1 MVKRKKQAEEGA
13 PLWVVT
19 YGDMMSLLLCFFIIL
34 VAMSEVKKDE
44 TFRKVMESIKE
55 AFGYAGGIGTVP
67 ADDAPENS
75 MIAQLETVTVKNL
88 DTLVGESPD
97 EGMEGRSTT
106 VRKIREGLEFTLGG
120 LTAFEDAGA
129 LLLPEAK
136 SELDW
141 ISNHIVGL
149 NTKLEIRGHT
159 AREAIVMDSSTYQD
173 DWDLSYARAREVA
186 EYLKGRGIRMERVRL
201 TACGA
206 SEPIKVQ
213 AYDTKSK
220 ASNRRVEIIVTESL
234 VQEFTGISENDE
246 GGI

>member
-1 MVKRKKQAEEGA
+1 MAKKKKQAEEGA

-19 YGDMMSLLLCFFIIL
+19 YGDMMSLLLCFFVIL

-44 TFRKVMESIKE
+44 TYRKVMESIKE

-67 ADDAPENS
+67 TNDSPENS
-75 MIAQLETVTVKNL
+75 MVAQLETITIKNM
-88 DTLVGESPD
+88 DMKVGESPD
-97 EGMEGRSTT
+97 DGMEGRSTT

-120 LTAFEDAGA
+120 LTAFDEAGA
-129 LLLPEAK
+129 SLLPDAK
-136 SELDW
+136 RDLDF
-141 ISNHIVGL
+141 ISGHIIGQ

-159 AREAIVMDSSTYQD
+159 AREVIAMDSTTYQD
-173 DWDLSYARAREVA
+173 DWDLSYARARAVA
-186 EYLKGRGIRMERVRL
+186 EYLRDKGIRMERVRL

-220 ASNRRVEIIVTESL
+220 ASNRRVEIIVTEAL
-234 VQEFTGISENDE
+234 VQEFTGTPEIDE
-246 GGI
+246 GGL